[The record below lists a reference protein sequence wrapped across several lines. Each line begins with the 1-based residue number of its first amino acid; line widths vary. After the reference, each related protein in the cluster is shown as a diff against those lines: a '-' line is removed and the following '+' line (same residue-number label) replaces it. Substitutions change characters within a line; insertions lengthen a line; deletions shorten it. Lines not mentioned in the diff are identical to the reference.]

1 MKRTIVLFLMAVG
14 MSYLSAQTVVT
25 TQEGNDGK
33 YVLYMGDVSMTID
46 AAHGGKILSYKYKDK
61 EIISQSSWRESF
73 GSTFWTSPQ
82 KEWNWPPV
90 PEYDKNPYTVDEC
103 SDSHLLLTSQESER
117 MKYRI
122 RKEFKVNAADNVIA
136 VTYTIINESNETRQ
150 VAPWEITRVAND
162 GGLIFFDAPIDGITP
177 AGLLSFEAKEGAV
190 WYRADEAPQNRKIN
204 ADGKGWLAYC
214 SNGLLMV
221 KQFDDLT
228 PEQPAPGEAEI
239 QVYVNMRKTNIELE
253 SQGAYTTLEPG
264 GQLHW
269 TVRWS
274 LLPFEGENTPSKAL
288 VKAVKKVKKVK
299 G

>member
-103 SDSHLLLTSQESER
+103 SDSHLLLTSQVSER

-122 RKEFKVNAADNVIA
+122 RKEFTVNAADNLIA

-239 QVYVNMRKTNIELE
+239 QVYVNMRKTYIELE

-269 TVRWS
+269 TVRWT
-274 LLPFEGENTPSKAL
+274 LMPYKGESVPSKAL
-288 VKAVKKVKKVK
+288 VKTVKKAIKVKK
-299 G
+299 

>member
-103 SDSHLLLTSQESER
+103 SDSHLLLTSQVSER

-122 RKEFKVNAADNVIA
+122 RKEFTVNAADNVIA

-177 AGLLSFEAKEGAV
+177 AGLLSFEAKDGAV
-190 WYRADEAPQNRKIN
+190 WYRADEASQNRKIN

-239 QVYVNMRKTNIELE
+239 QVYVNMRKTYIELE

-274 LLPFEGENTPSKAL
+274 
-288 VKAVKKVKKVK
+288 
-299 G
+299 

>member
-190 WYRADEAPQNRKIN
+190 WYRADEAPKNRKIN

-239 QVYVNMRKTNIELE
+239 QVYVNMRKTYIELE

-299 G
+299 R